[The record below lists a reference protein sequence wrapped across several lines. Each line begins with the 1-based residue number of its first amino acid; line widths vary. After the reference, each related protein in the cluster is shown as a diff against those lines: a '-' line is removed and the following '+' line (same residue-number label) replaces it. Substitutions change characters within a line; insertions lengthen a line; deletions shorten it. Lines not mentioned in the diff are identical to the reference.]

1 MTTTPLYQSGPIV
14 LGSDFSGIAYNLNP
28 PNLLEMPL
36 SQQSVASALQGGPVA
51 SGAVSGVMPATGAGT
66 APAGGGFQNA
76 VGGASI
82 GLAIGQAI
90 GSMYSAWKSGKTSKY
105 VLGKQAEIQEYN
117 RQMAQMS
124 AESAYRQGEAQIA
137 QLTYRAGQ
145 VKAKQRTA
153 LAKAGVVLGEGSA
166 AEVTASTDIMK
177 KLDKST
183 AQLNAVQAAWGYKQ
197 QALQASAQG
206 GIYSGLASYT
216 QQAALGQGFS
226 SLLDKGTLAADRWY
240 RYFGG
245 GSNVM
250 GYGDY

>member
-1 MTTTPLYQSGPIV
+1 MGNGTVSLIYPAAANKSHPWGVRGGLLSDGTPPP
-14 LGSDFSGIAYNLNP
+14 DFTP
-28 PNLLEMPL
+28 
-36 SQQSVASALQGGPVA
+36 
-51 SGAVSGVMPATGAGT
+51 AGT
-66 APAGGGFQNA
+66 ASNGTAAANTGGFQNA

-117 RQMAQMS
+117 RQMAQLS

-166 AEVTASTDIMK
+166 AEVMASTDIMK
-177 KLDKST
+177 ELDKST
-183 AQLNAVQAAWGYKQ
+183 AQLNAIQAAWGYKQ
-197 QALQASAQG
+197 QALQANAQG